1 MYQMPHL
8 EAGNFLIHTCISAKI
23 NLILHS
29 PAKMKNNEDKIH
41 VS

>member
-23 NLILHS
+23 IMHS
-29 PAKMKNNEDKIH
+29 PAKMKNNEAKIH